1 MSVTFGFFDSVDGD
15 RKYSADD
22 FTRFLGNLISDGV
35 IASPSNGLQ
44 VQATEGMTVKVTAGW
59 AYIQGHYVHN
69 DTDLYLTLDEPDI
82 VQYRADRIVLR
93 FDRINRKIDIAVKNG
108 TVSEYQSVVPA
119 LQRDENIWEL
129 SLAWIWT
136 GAGMEALEQ
145 QHIHDERGQTDVCGW
160 VTGMIQQID
169 TTNLF
174 AQYDNAFWTWFNGIK
189 RDYDSTYVCNGVDDN
204 VKLPLFIQQV
214 QQRRPNINTIAIMGT
229 FGIDDTTEDTGSYS
243 TIVSLWIDNSENKPI
258 TLDFS
263 RCDEIQFTKSND
275 FALFQNCTIKSL
287 KLAVN
292 CELDRGESGYLNTCI
307 QTEKVT
313 LENCSI
319 SGTLT
324 GEIRLF
330 YQVIRMLDETDCC
343 KNCNVDIAFA
353 DNQIVGIFTSSK
365 NHIKDTNIKV
375 TGKSATGIYAISS
388 YLSNCTVSA
397 LANENGEGIS
407 ISSDCFASNCD
418 ITGYT
423 KNTADYHGCGIYSS
437 GTVKVY
443 LNGIRSVA
451 DTPPLY
457 GCTNS
462 MRLAGGSEGFFTGIF
477 SPVVYIP
484 DTVAT
489 NQPIKM
495 VTQAEYDSMENP
507 SEAVIYVI
515 TDGGDSSISSVS
527 NEQFSELLD
536 TIGTL
541 SKI

>member
-1 MSVTFGFFDSVDGD
+1 MVSYGFFDSVNGD
-15 RKYSADD
+15 RRYSADD
-22 FTRFLGNLISDGV
+22 FTHFLGNLVSDGV
-35 IASPSNGLQ
+35 IATPANALQ
-44 VQATEGMTVKVTAGW
+44 IQEAEGMTVKVSAGW

-69 DTDLYLTLDEPDI
+69 DNDLYFTIDDSDI
-82 VQYRADRIVLR
+82 LLNRADRIVLR
-93 FDRINRKIDIAVKNG
+93 LDKPNRKIEIAVKKGEPQYLNDDG
-108 TVSEYQSVVPA
+108 TVILPYI
-119 LQRDENIWEL
+119 QRDENIWEL
-129 SLAWIWT
+129 SLGWI
-136 GAGMEALEQ
+136 GISAGQTSIVQA
-145 QHIHDERGQTDVCGW
+145 HITDERSRTDICGW
-160 VTGMIQQID
+160 VTGLIQQID
-169 TTNLF
+169 TTSLF

-189 RDYDSTYVCNGVDDN
+189 DTQDCYVCNGIDDN
-204 VKLPLFIQQV
+204 VQLPLFIQQI
-214 QQRRPNINTIAIMGT
+214 QQNRPNINTIAVIGT

-243 TIVSLWIDNSENKPI
+243 SIVSLWIDNSENKSI

-275 FALFQNCTIKSL
+275 FALLQNCTIKKL

-330 YQVIRMLDETDCC
+330 YQVIRMLDEMDCC
-343 KNCNVDIAFA
+343 KNCNVDISFA
-353 DNQIVGIFTSSK
+353 DNQIVGIFTSGK
-365 NHIKDTNIKV
+365 NHIENTNVKV

-451 DTPPLY
+451 NPPSLY
-457 GCTNS
+457 SCTNS
-462 MRLAGGSEGFFTGIF
+462 MRLADGSTGFYTGIF
-477 SPVVYIP
+477 NPAVSVP
-484 DTVAT
+484 DMVAT
-489 NQPIKM
+489 NQPIRQ
-495 VTQAEYDSMENP
+495 VTQAEYDALTP
-507 SEAVIYVI
+507 ITGVIY
-515 TDGGDSSISSVS
+515 
-527 NEQFSELLD
+527 
-536 TIGTL
+536 TIVG
-541 SKI
+541 

>member
-1 MSVTFGFFDSVDGD
+1 MSITFGFFDSIDGD

-22 FTRFLGNLISDGV
+22 FTRFLGNLVSDGV

-136 GAGMEALEQ
+136 GAGMEAVEQ

-160 VTGMIQQID
+160 VTGLIQQID

-204 VKLPLFIQQV
+204 VQLPLFIQQV
-214 QQRRPNINTIAIMGT
+214 QQRRPNINTIAVMGT

-243 TIVSLWIDNSENKPI
+243 TIVSLWIDNSENKPV

-275 FALFQNCTIKSL
+275 FALFLNCTIKGLRMSVASTL
-287 KLAVN
+287 ERNPDYVN
-292 CELDRGESGYLNTCI
+292 CLI
-307 QTEKVT
+307 QMENSV
-313 LENCSI
+313 LENCHI
-319 SGTLT
+319 SGVLD
-324 GEIRLF
+324 GEISLF
-330 YQVIRMLDETDCC
+330 YRVVQMLENSDKVSDSVIDMTFPE
-343 KNCNVDIAFA
+343 NE
-353 DNQIVGIFTSSK
+353 IVGIYTSGQ
-365 NHIKDTNIKV
+365 NRIDNTIVKV
-375 TGKSATGIYAISS
+375 TGKIATGIYAISS
-388 YLSNCTVSA
+388 YLTNCAISA
-397 LANENGEGIS
+397 LADENGKGVEIS
-407 ISSDCFASNCD
+407 TDCFAVNCD
-418 ITGYT
+418 ITSYT
-423 KNTADYHGCGIYSS
+423 KDPENYSGCGIHSS

-451 DTPPLY
+451 NPPALY
-457 GCTNS
+457 SCTNS
-462 MRLAGGSEGFFTGIF
+462 MRLSGNSEGFFTGIF
-477 SPVVYIP
+477 SPAIDVP
-484 DTVAT
+484 DTVTT
-489 NQPIKM
+489 NQPIRQ
-495 VTQAEYDSMENP
+495 VTQAEYDALENP
-507 SEAVIYVI
+507 DEH
-515 TDGGDSSISSVS
+515 
-527 NEQFSELLD
+527 
-536 TIGTL
+536 TL
-541 SKI
+541 YCII

>member
-1 MSVTFGFFDSVDGD
+1 MINYGFFDSVDGD
-15 RKYSADD
+15 RRYSADD
-22 FTRFLGNLISDGV
+22 FTNYLGNLISDGV

-44 VQATEGMTVKVTAGW
+44 VQASEGMTVKVTAGW
-59 AYIQGHYVHN
+59 AYIQNHYVHN
-69 DTDLYLTLDEPDI
+69 DTDLFLTLDASDI
-82 VQYRADRIVLR
+82 VRNRCDRIVVRLIR
-93 FDRINRKIDIAVKNG
+93 AERRIEIAVKKGESLEVGNP
-108 TVSEYQSVVPA
+108 YLPA
-119 LQRDENIWEL
+119 LQRDSDIWEL
-129 SLAWIWT
+129 SLAYVFVYANSTEIT
-136 GAGMEALEQ
+136 QGLIA
-145 QHIHDERGQTDVCGW
+145 DERPDTSVCGW
-160 VTGMIQQID
+160 VTGLIQQID

-174 AQYDNAFWTWFNGIK
+174 AQYDSAFWSWFNGVK
-189 RDYDSTYVCNGVDDN
+189 ETQDYYVCNGIDDN
-204 VKLPLFIQQV
+204 VKLPQFIQEI
-214 QQRRPNINTIAIMGT
+214 QRVRPNINTITVIGT
-229 FGIDDTTEDTGSYS
+229 FGVDDTTEDTGSYS

-275 FALFQNCTIKSL
+275 FALLQNCIIKSL
-287 KLAVN
+287 KLAVS
-292 CELDRGESGYLNTCI
+292 CELNRGESGYLNTCI

-313 LENCSI
+313 LENCFI

-343 KNCNVDIAFA
+343 KNCNVDISFA
-353 DNQIVGIFTSSK
+353 DNQIVGIFTSGE
-365 NHIKDTNIKV
+365 NHIESTNIKV
-375 TGKSATGIYAISS
+375 TGKSATGIYVISS

-451 DTPPLY
+451 ETPPLY

-462 MRLAGGSEGFFTGIF
+462 MRLAGESEGFFTGIF

-489 NQPIKM
+489 NQPIKQ
-495 VTQAEYDSMENP
+495 VTQAEYDNMESP
-507 SEAVIYVI
+507 SDAVIYVI
-515 TDGGDSSISSVS
+515 TEEGDSSISSMS

>member
-1 MSVTFGFFDSVDGD
+1 MSITFGFFDSIDGD

-22 FTRFLGNLISDGV
+22 FTRFLGNLVSDGV

-44 VQATEGMTVKVTAGW
+44 VQANEGMTVKVTAGW

-69 DTDLYLTLDEPDI
+69 DTDLYLTLDASDI
-82 VQYRADRIVLR
+82 VRNRCDRIVVRLIR
-93 FDRINRKIDIAVKNG
+93 AERRIEIAVKKGESLEVGNP
-108 TVSEYQSVVPA
+108 YLPA
-119 LQRDENIWEL
+119 LQRDADIWEL
-129 SLAWIWT
+129 SLAYVFVYANSTEIT
-136 GAGMEALEQ
+136 QGLIA
-145 QHIHDERGQTDVCGW
+145 DERPDTSVCGW
-160 VTGMIQQID
+160 VTGLIQQID

-174 AQYDNAFWTWFNGIK
+174 AQYDSAFWNWFNGIQ
-189 RDYDSTYVCNGVDDN
+189 RDYDSTYICNGVDDN
-204 VKLPLFIQQV
+204 VQLPLFIQQV

-275 FALFQNCTIKSL
+275 FALFQNCIIKNL

-330 YQVIRMLDETDCC
+330 YQVVRMLDEMDCC
-343 KNCNVDIAFA
+343 KNCNVDISFA
-353 DNQIVGIFTSSK
+353 DNQIVGIFTSGK
-365 NHIKDTNIKV
+365 NHIENTNVKI

-388 YLSNCTVSA
+388 YLPNCVISA
-397 LANENGEGIS
+397 LGDENGEGIS
-407 ISSDCFASNCD
+407 ISGDCFASNCD

-423 KNTADYHGCGIYSS
+423 KNPEDYHGCGIYSS
-437 GTVKVY
+437 GAVKVY

-451 DTPPLY
+451 SSPTLY
-457 GCTNS
+457 SCTNS
-462 MRLAGGSEGFFTGIF
+462 MRLADGSTGFYTGIF
-477 SPVVYIP
+477 SPSIYAP

-489 NQPIKM
+489 NQPTRIL
-495 VTQAEYDSMENP
+495 TQAQYDAITP
-507 SEAVIYVI
+507 ITGVIYAVE
-515 TDGGDSSISSVS
+515 G
-527 NEQFSELLD
+527 
-536 TIGTL
+536 
-541 SKI
+541 